1 MMSPNRLVFNP
12 WIGFVSAF
20 LVVVQLQMM
29 GPKLLV
35 FNPWIGFVSTFLVVV
50 TNDGYQAFGIFN
62 PWIGFVSAFWWL
74 LQMMGPKLRYSIY
87 LLGWL
92 EMMGPKPHE
101 EIARNYVFLK
111 PLVETFPDVVPGAV
125 LLTDIWVYLNDMFDQ
140 KLLCKPEVDAVT
152 QASQEASRCKRLIG
166 SLRYLYRNSFS
177 VLDWPS
183 NFPSCSFPSPL

>member
-1 MMSPNRLVFNP
+1 MMGPKLLVFNP

-20 LVVVQLQMM
+20 LVVV
-29 GPKLLV
+29 
-35 FNPWIGFVSTFLVVV
+35 
-50 TNDGYQAFGIFN
+50 TNDEPQPFGIQSMDWFC
-62 PWIGFVSAFWWL
+62 IHFWWL
-74 LQMMGPKLRYSIY
+74 LQMMGTKLLVYSIHALVLYLFFSWLLQIMGPSWYSIY
-87 LLGWL
+87 LLGWF

>member
-1 MMSPNRLVFNP
+1 MMSPNR
-12 WIGFVSAF
+12 
-20 LVVVQLQMM
+20 
-29 GPKLLV
+29 LV

-62 PWIGFVSAFWWL
+62 PCIGFVSFFSWL
-74 LQMMGPKLRYSIY
+74 LQIMGPSWYSIY
-87 LLGWL
+87 LLGWF